1 MPAGRGKLGMRMGLA
16 LVFTRTAVACW
27 LAGLPVALS
36 GCATAPAPA
45 IGEWTEARCVDD
57 SPACVA
63 ERQRQLQNILADRQR
78 SWIKQPPNADAYAG
92 GVRLFAYKTRKKELS
107 CAELTTGHREA
118 EAGPAVLRSPAGKH
132 LTPAQISR
140 GAMLSTEVSRE
151 LGSEMRRRCRR

>member
-63 ERQRQLQNILADRQR
+63 ERQRQLQNILTDRQR
-78 SWIKQPPNADAYAG
+78 SWIKQPPNTDAYVG
-92 GVRLFAYKTRKKELS
+92 GVRLSCRGTR
-107 CAELTTGHREA
+107 
-118 EAGPAVLRSPAGKH
+118 PAGVLPNNH
-132 LTPAQISR
+132 LAAPLQSGRQPPALLRGGTPPRLAWK
-140 GAMLSTEVSRE
+140 
-151 LGSEMRRRCRR
+151 